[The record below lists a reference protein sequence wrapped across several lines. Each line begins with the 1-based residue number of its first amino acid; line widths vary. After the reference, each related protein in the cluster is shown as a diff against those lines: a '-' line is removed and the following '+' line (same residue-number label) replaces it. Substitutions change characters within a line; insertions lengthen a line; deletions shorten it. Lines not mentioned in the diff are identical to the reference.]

1 MDKKLQKIGKK
12 WRKVKASKGFHNAIV
27 FLCFVVVATV
37 FWFILAMND
46 SVTKTFDVNLRI
58 VNVPDSV
65 TFINDP
71 PKDIHV
77 TLRDKGTNLLRTG
90 VVNNPS
96 MVINFR
102 DFASDSYFRFSKS
115 DLDAAIKATFGSSAQ
130 IGSVSIDSLSL
141 RYTTAK
147 GHRVPIVVRADV
159 SAAAGSVIA
168 GIPEPLVRVVKVY
181 SVSTNVDT
189 LTRVYTEPIV
199 KRNLS
204 ETTEF
209 EVPLTPMPGVK
220 LVPSKVKVRIEVD
233 PLVKK
238 DGMATI
244 RALNVPQGMNL
255 LLFPAVVPVSYY
267 VPMSHF
273 NDENVPVKVTVD
285 YEDVAR
291 TPVSR
296 IPLSVTATEGYVASP
311 HVEQSDVE
319 YTLVRE

>member
-1 MDKKLQKIGKK
+1 MDKRLQNIKKK
-12 WRKVKASKGFHNAIV
+12 WRKVKASKGFHNAVV
-27 FLCFVVVATV
+27 FLCFVAVATV

-46 SVTKTFDVNLRI
+46 SVTKTIDVNLRI
-58 VNVPDSV
+58 VNLPDSV

-90 VVNNPS
+90 IVNHPS
-96 MVINFR
+96 VVINFR

-115 DLDAAIKATFGSSAQ
+115 DLDAALKSTFGSSAQ

-141 RYTTAK
+141 RYTTSK

-159 SAAAGSVIA
+159 SASAGYVID

-181 SVSTNVDT
+181 SVSNNIDT
-189 LTRVYTEPIV
+189 LSRVYTEQIV

-204 ETTEF
+204 ETTVF
-209 EVPLTPMPGVK
+209 DVPLVPMTGVK
-220 LVPSKVKVRIEVD
+220 LVPSKVKVRIKVD

-273 NDENVPVKVTVD
+273 NDENVPVKVTVNYD
-285 YEDVAR
+285 DVER

-296 IPLSVTATEGYVASP
+296 IPLSVTATEDYVASP
-311 HVEQSDVE
+311 QVGQPDVE

>member
-1 MDKKLQKIGKK
+1 MGKRLQSI
-12 WRKVKASKGFHNAIV
+12 RKRWNRVKASKGFHSTVV
-27 FLCFVVVATV
+27 FLCFVAVATV

-46 SVTKTFDVNLRI
+46 NVTKTFDVNLKI

-65 TFINDP
+65 TFITDP
-71 PKDIHV
+71 PESIHV

-90 VVNNPS
+90 VVNHPS
-96 MVINFR
+96 VYINFR
-102 DFASDSYFRFSKS
+102 DFASKTYFRFSKN
-115 DLDAAIKATFGSSAQ
+115 DLDAALKATFGSSAQ

-141 RYTTAK
+141 RYTTGK

-159 SAAAGSVIA
+159 SASAGYVIN
-168 GIPEPLVRVVKVY
+168 GLPEPMQRVVRVF
-181 SVSTNVDT
+181 SISDNIDT
-189 LTRVYTEPIV
+189 LSRVYTEPIV

-204 ETTEF
+204 ETTDVEIPL
-209 EVPLTPMPGVK
+209 VPMAGVK
-220 LVPSKVKVRIEVD
+220 MVPSRIKVKITVD

-238 DGMATI
+238 DALASV
-244 RALNVPQGMNL
+244 RAVNVPSGMSL

-273 NDENVPVKVTVD
+273 NDENVPIRVTVN
-285 YEDVAR
+285 YEDVER

-296 IPLSVTATEGYVASP
+296 LPLSIAATENYVASP
-311 HVEQSDVE
+311 HLGQTDVE